1 MSARNFAAS
10 LRALPRPR
18 GAGYPARMSQAEVYA
33 EFLRAEGFRPVVDDA
48 GDLVFKCEGRYYCV
62 TVDDD
67 DPLYFRLVF
76 PNFWGLESEAER
88 HWARI
93 AAAEV
98 TAEFKVVKV
107 YPQHDDMQAATELF
121 LAADGDFRLVFERC
135 IAALQGAVRRFCE
148 LMERGP
154 RLRLVEET

>member
-1 MSARNFAAS
+1 MSARGA
-10 LRALPRPR
+10 RCPRP
-18 GAGYPARMSQAEVYA
+18 PASGIVDLMRQAEDYA
-33 EFLRAEGFRPVVDDA
+33 DFLRSEGFRPVLDEA

-62 TVDDD
+62 TIDET

-76 PNFWGLESEAER
+76 PDFWQLENEPER

-98 TAEFKVVKV
+98 TAEFKVVKLYAQNDTV
-107 YPQHDDMQAATELF
+107 QASAELF
-121 LAADGDFRLVFERC
+121 LAHPGDFRHVFERC
-135 IAALQGAVRRFCE
+135 LTALQGAVRRFGE

>member
-1 MSARNFAAS
+1 MSHVEA
-10 LRALPRPR
+10 
-18 GAGYPARMSQAEVYA
+18 YV
-33 EFLRAEGFRPVVDDA
+33 EFLQTEGYRPVVDDA
-48 GDLVFKCEGRYYCV
+48 GDLVFKCEGRYYCI
-62 TVDDD
+62 TIDED

-98 TAEFKVVKV
+98 TAEFKVVKL

-121 LAADGDFRLVFERC
+121 LAHEDDFRQVFERC
-135 IAALQGAVRRFCE
+135 VTALQGAVRRFCE
-148 LMERGP
+148 IMERGP